1 VHDIV
6 LALSLSPTGDW
17 TQAAAIMTFA
27 IPVGIFVVV
36 ATWLYFMY
44 TRPHAVPGHRD
55 LVPATGAAVGSG
67 RHAADAPRST
77 AAQEPPA
84 QEPPAQQPPP
94 AQPPGSGGY
103 SQGGDYPQGGG
114 GAPGSGGYGQ
124 RDGTEGR

>member
-36 ATWLYFMY
+36 ATWLYFQY

-55 LVPATGAAVGSG
+55 LVPAAGSIGSG
-67 RHAADAPRST
+67 RHAAGAPR
-77 AAQEPPA
+77 PA
-84 QEPPAQQPPP
+84 AQQPPAAP
-94 AQPPGSGGY
+94 PPPSAQPPDGGY
-103 SQGGDYPQGGG
+103 SQGGGYPPGGG
-114 GAPGSGGYGQ
+114 GAPGGGGYG
-124 RDGTEGR
+124 RHDGMEGS